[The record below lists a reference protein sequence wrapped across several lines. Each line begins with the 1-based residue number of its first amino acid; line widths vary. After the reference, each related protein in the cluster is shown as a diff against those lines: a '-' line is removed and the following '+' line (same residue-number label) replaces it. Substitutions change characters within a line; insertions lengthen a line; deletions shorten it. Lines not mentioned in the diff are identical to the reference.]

1 MFSIRHVP
9 DGLVG
14 SISFRHDTRIEYSFA
29 PTQTCQ
35 FYSCVSYNMPD
46 IFDQLSQVS
55 SEDSP
60 LAAAK
65 LLAEEMRKSG
75 RYLELFEALKMQR
88 RLELG
93 LSAVAIESDEPPTP
107 EQAEFLE
114 RGILDACREV
124 GLGLLKQGR
133 LQDGWLYMRPVADNA
148 AVAEAIADLE
158 VNSENIDA
166 FLGILVHEGVDIA
179 RGVRLSAEHRGT
191 CATITML
198 EEAVGSKSRSEQQLA
213 VGQLVRHLHQELLES
228 VQADIERREG
238 KIPEGA
244 TLQEILSTRPTLLRE
259 GAYHIDTT
267 HIAATVR
274 LARLLDNKEELRL
287 AQDLCRYGRQL
298 SQNYQYPSEEPF
310 GDLYLM
316 TSYFVATLL
325 GENVEAGLHQ
335 FLQKAESLSI
345 EEHGTIPIET
355 YVDLLSRI
363 GRPKEAMAFLMKR
376 MPPGQRP
383 FGIAPSLI
391 ELACQARD
399 FGPMMEQSKGKNDV
413 VGYAAALLQSKSI

>member
-1 MFSIRHVP
+1 
-9 DGLVG
+9 
-14 SISFRHDTRIEYSFA
+14 
-29 PTQTCQ
+29 
-35 FYSCVSYNMPD
+35 
-46 IFDQLSQVS
+46 
-55 SEDSP
+55 
-60 LAAAK
+60 
-65 LLAEEMRKSG
+65 
-75 RYLELFEALKMQR
+75 
-88 RLELG
+88 
-93 LSAVAIESDEPPTP
+93 
-107 EQAEFLE
+107 
-114 RGILDACREV
+114 
-124 GLGLLKQGR
+124 
-133 LQDGWLYMRPVADNA
+133 
-148 AVAEAIADLE
+148 
-158 VNSENIDA
+158 
-166 FLGILVHEGVDIA
+166 
-179 RGVRLSAEHRGT
+179 
-191 CATITML
+191 ML

-316 TSYFVATLL
+316 TSYFVAALL

-363 GRPKEAMAFLMKR
+363 GRPKEAMAFLMKAHAA
-376 MPPGQRP
+376 RP
-383 FGIAPSLI
+383 TPIRNCSFAYRACLPSSRFRSNDG
-391 ELACQARD
+391 AV
-399 FGPMMEQSKGKNDV
+399 KGKNDV
-413 VGYAAALLQSKSI
+413 VGYAAALLQSKSIKNCPHRDRLGLRQARPLFLFANCRAPSR